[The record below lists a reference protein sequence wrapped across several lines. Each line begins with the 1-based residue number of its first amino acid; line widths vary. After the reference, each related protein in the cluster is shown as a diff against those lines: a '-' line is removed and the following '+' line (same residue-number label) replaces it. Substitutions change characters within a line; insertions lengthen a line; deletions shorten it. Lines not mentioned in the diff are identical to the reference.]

1 MREPEVRGLQIRW
14 RGTKITAAATVCN
27 FKDRI
32 QKATAASR
40 LTGSLL
46 QYLLVE
52 LLWDRSGYVP
62 LHFGEKETR
71 ATHNTALTKK
81 KKSRYWVGVE
91 RNRYR
96 CVLCPPR
103 TPVERD
109 FAALFH
115 AVRCMWKPCMRVFV
129 IARENLYSPP
139 RWKRRCWSRLVVVGW
154 SHEKTFVRAALRK
167 YVVIV
172 IRCLVTD

>member
-81 KKSRYWVGVE
+81 KKKPLLSRRGTKPIPLRPVSAENAGRKGFRSTVSRCTMYVKAVHACV
-91 RNRYR
+91 RYCAR
-96 CVLCPPR
+96 KSLLTAAVKAKVL
-103 TPVERD
+103 
-109 FAALFH
+109 
-115 AVRCMWKPCMRVFV
+115 
-129 IARENLYSPP
+129 IAS
-139 RWKRRCWSRLVVVGW
+139 CGCRLV
-154 SHEKTFVRAALRK
+154 ARK
-167 YVVIV
+167 NV
-172 IRCLVTD
+172 CKGSTT